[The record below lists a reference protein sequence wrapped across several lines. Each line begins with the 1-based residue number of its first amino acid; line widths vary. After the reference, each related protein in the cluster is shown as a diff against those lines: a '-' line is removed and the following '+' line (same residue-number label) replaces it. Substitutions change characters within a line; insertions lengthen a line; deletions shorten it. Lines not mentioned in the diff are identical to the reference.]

1 MIVFDVGSIDN
12 YLVVGLKLVHVSQFI
27 VRYPQE
33 WIEPKNACNEFA
45 HNYIHIVVMGDV
57 GLLMAYDEPL
67 AASNPGDMRVGLN
80 VALSGGVS
88 DPRNSLVMRMFGL
101 VNIGE
106 RAGTGMPDAIS
117 AMQNDLKAN
126 VEYSIQLEPNRTIIR
141 ISLPDC
147 TENPGDCTENAQKND
162 SIIDI
167 SQEILKLIKLNKNIT
182 TTEMSKKLGV
192 SLRNIAMRI
201 KALQEGN
208 IIKRQGPDKGGFW
221 VVL

>member
-1 MIVFDVGSIDN
+1 
-12 YLVVGLKLVHVSQFI
+12 
-27 VRYPQE
+27 
-33 WIEPKNACNEFA
+33 
-45 HNYIHIVVMGDV
+45 
-57 GLLMAYDEPL
+57 
-67 AASNPGDMRVGLN
+67 
-80 VALSGGVS
+80 
-88 DPRNSLVMRMFGL
+88 MFGL